1 MKKSLLALAIL
12 AATGAASAQSTV
24 TIYGVTDVA
33 MGQFKTGVGVAELT
47 QTKIDSAGL
56 STSRWGMKGTEDLGH
71 GLKANFVLEGGM
83 LMDDGSQ
90 KTAGFVFDRVATVGF
105 SGDFGAVTLGR
116 QATPYDDLRGDTNNT
131 FDSKVLTATKPVWEK
146 NADVAVYTD
155 RIDNSIVFK
164 SASYSGFSGA
174 LGLNFGEN
182 KGTGV
187 GGVALDANQILSLQ
201 VRYAA
206 GPLMLGFAYQDQK
219 AQNAATTILSASS
232 GSTQYTLIAGT
243 YDFGMAKL
251 VAGYNQQKREATISV
266 KEASDKQ
273 FQFGLEVPLSTAAK
287 VAIGYDKTEG
297 DVINGLGGKKGSGY
311 SIIGQYDLSKRTA
324 LYGGWLD
331 ATAETTAGVQTGKT
345 STIAMGVRHKF

>member
-33 MGQFKTGVGVAELT
+33 MGQFKTGVGPKELT

-56 STSRWGMKGTEDLGH
+56 STSRWGMKGSEDLGH

-83 LMDDGSQ
+83 SMDDGSQ
-90 KTAGFVFDRVATVGF
+90 KKAGFVFDRVATVGF

-131 FDSKVLTATKPVWEK
+131 LDSKVLTATKPVWDSK
-146 NADVAVYTD
+146 KIDVSPYTD

-182 KGTGV
+182 KTATV
-187 GGVALDANQILSLQ
+187 DASQIVSLQ
-201 VRYAA
+201 VKYAA
-206 GPLMLGFAYQDQK
+206 GPVLVGFAHQSEK
-219 AQNAATTILSASS
+219 AQNAAVTATGNTT
-232 GSTQYTLIAGT
+232 YTLIAGS

-251 VAGYNQQKREATISV
+251 IAGYNQQKREATIGV
-266 KEASDKQ
+266 LEASDKQ

-297 DVINGLGGKKGSGY
+297 DVINGLGGNKGSGY
-311 SIIGQYDLSKRTA
+311 SIIGQYDLSKRTS
-324 LYGGWLD
+324 LYAGWLD
-331 ATAETTAGVQTGKT
+331 ATTETAAGVQTEKT
-345 STIAMGVRHKF
+345 STVAMGVRHKF